1 MTTVRIPEEP
11 APRPLPWGLIGWA
24 LSILLVGGVLGGVL
38 GWLLWE
44 SRNEV
49 AALEAE
55 IVSLNEQHAAQVTA
69 LLDRIDSLIEQHA
82 NQVAALQEEHETELE
97 ALREQHKNRVDSL
110 LGQIDD
116 LNDEKEELEREKA
129 DLEMRLEVCGNN
141 VKGLIQRADRLEA
154 ELDAC
159 LIELNQPQRVQI
171 LLPDLLRDN
180 TTTIYVIDDSGSM
193 VGETIKVQE
202 ALIEVRE
209 KPVVGAELSI
219 MLFGDSFT
227 TLFNFTDPA
236 TAPWDYTIG
245 EIKAAHG
252 GTDINLALQTA
263 FDSIKD
269 EPNVNKRI
277 VLLTDGHGF
286 IDAATVAEIEGAGIP
301 VDTIA
306 FGAFADYALLS
317 KVAQLTGGEFAA
329 AN

>member
-11 APRPLPWGLIGWA
+11 PPRPLPWGLIGWA

-55 IVSLNEQHAAQVTA
+55 ISSLTEQQAAQVTA
-69 LLDRIDSLIEQHA
+69 LLGQIEEL
-82 NQVAALQEEHETELE
+82 NDERTELE
-97 ALREQHKNRVDSL
+97 Q
-110 LGQIDD
+110 
-116 LNDEKEELEREKA
+116 EKA
-129 DLEMRLEVCGNN
+129 ALETDLADCRNN
-141 VKGLIQRADRLEA
+141 VKGLVQRADRLEA

-159 LIELNQPQRVQI
+159 LIELNQPQRVQNV
-171 LLPDLLRDN
+171 LPDLLRNN

-193 VGETIKVQE
+193 VEEIVSVQE
-202 ALIEVRE
+202 ALMAVQE
-209 KPVVGAELSI
+209 KSVVGADLSI

-236 TAPWDYTIG
+236 TAPWDYAIG

>member
-11 APRPLPWGLIGWA
+11 PPRPLPWGLIGWA

-55 IVSLNEQHAAQVTA
+55 ISSLTEQHAAQVTA
-69 LLDRIDSLIEQHA
+69 LLGQIEEL
-82 NQVAALQEEHETELE
+82 NDERTELE
-97 ALREQHKNRVDSL
+97 Q
-110 LGQIDD
+110 
-116 LNDEKEELEREKA
+116 EKA
-129 DLEMRLEVCGNN
+129 ALETDLADCRNN
-141 VKGLIQRADRLEA
+141 VKGLVQRADLLEA

-159 LIELNQPQRVQI
+159 LIELNQPRRVQNV
-171 LLPDLLRDN
+171 LPDLLRNN

-193 VGETIKVQE
+193 VEEIVSVQE
-202 ALIEVRE
+202 ALMAVQE

-236 TAPWDYTIG
+236 TAPWDYAIG

>member
-11 APRPLPWGLIGWA
+11 PPRPLPWGLIGWS

-55 IVSLNEQHAAQVTA
+55 ISSLTEQHAAQVTA
-69 LLDRIDSLIEQHA
+69 LLGQIEEL
-82 NQVAALQEEHETELE
+82 NEERTELE
-97 ALREQHKNRVDSL
+97 Q
-110 LGQIDD
+110 
-116 LNDEKEELEREKA
+116 EKA
-129 DLEMRLEVCGNN
+129 ALETDLADCRNN
-141 VKGLIQRADRLEA
+141 VKGLVQRADRLEA

-159 LIELNQPQRVQI
+159 LIELNQPQRVQNV
-171 LLPDLLRDN
+171 LPDLLRNN

-193 VGETIKVQE
+193 VEEIVSVQE

-236 TAPWDYTIG
+236 TAPWDYAVG

>member
-11 APRPLPWGLIGWA
+11 PPRPLPWGLIGWA

-55 IVSLNEQHAAQVTA
+55 ISSLTEQHAAQVTA
-69 LLDRIDSLIEQHA
+69 LLGQIGELNDER
-82 NQVAALQEEHETELE
+82 TELE
-97 ALREQHKNRVDSL
+97 Q
-110 LGQIDD
+110 
-116 LNDEKEELEREKA
+116 EKA
-129 DLEMRLEVCGNN
+129 ALETDLADCRNN
-141 VKGLIQRADRLEA
+141 VKGLVQRADRLEA

-159 LIELNQPQRVQI
+159 LIELNQPQRVQNV
-171 LLPDLLRDN
+171 LPDLLRNN

-193 VGETIKVQE
+193 VEEIVSVQE
-202 ALIEVRE
+202 ALMAVQE
-209 KPVVGAELSI
+209 KSVVGADLSI

-236 TAPWDYTIG
+236 TAPWDYAIG

>member
-11 APRPLPWGLIGWA
+11 PPRPLPWGLIGWA

-55 IVSLNEQHAAQVTA
+55 ISSLTEQHAAQVTA
-69 LLDRIDSLIEQHA
+69 LLGQIEEL
-82 NQVAALQEEHETELE
+82 NDERTELE
-97 ALREQHKNRVDSL
+97 Q
-110 LGQIDD
+110 
-116 LNDEKEELEREKA
+116 EKA
-129 DLEMRLEVCGNN
+129 ALETDLADCRNN
-141 VKGLIQRADRLEA
+141 VKGLVQRADRLEA

-159 LIELNQPQRVQI
+159 LIELNQPQRVQNV
-171 LLPDLLRDN
+171 LPDLLRNN

-193 VGETIKVQE
+193 VEEIVSVQE
-202 ALIEVRE
+202 ALMAVQE
-209 KPVVGAELSI
+209 KPVVGTELSI

-236 TAPWDYTIG
+236 TAPWDYAIG

>member
-11 APRPLPWGLIGWA
+11 PPRPLPWGLIGWA

-55 IVSLNEQHAAQVTA
+55 ISSLTEQHAAQVTA
-69 LLDRIDSLIEQHA
+69 LLGQIEEL
-82 NQVAALQEEHETELE
+82 NDERTELE
-97 ALREQHKNRVDSL
+97 Q
-110 LGQIDD
+110 
-116 LNDEKEELEREKA
+116 EKA
-129 DLEMRLEVCGNN
+129 ALETDLADCRNN
-141 VKGLIQRADRLEA
+141 VKGLVQRADRLEA

-159 LIELNQPQRVQI
+159 LIELNQPQRVQNV
-171 LLPDLLRDN
+171 LPDLLRNN

-193 VGETIKVQE
+193 VEEIVSVQE
-202 ALIEVRE
+202 ALMAVQE
-209 KPVVGAELSI
+209 KSVVGVDLSI

-236 TAPWDYTIG
+236 TAPWDYAIG

>member
-1 MTTVRIPEEP
+1 MRDLQFWHTSQPETGDRASLYRLPVEAAMTTVGIPEEP

-55 IVSLNEQHAAQVTA
+55 ISSLTEQHAAQVTA
-69 LLDRIDSLIEQHA
+69 LLGQIEEL
-82 NQVAALQEEHETELE
+82 NDERTELE
-97 ALREQHKNRVDSL
+97 Q
-110 LGQIDD
+110 
-116 LNDEKEELEREKA
+116 EKA
-129 DLEMRLEVCGNN
+129 ALETDLADCRNN
-141 VKGLIQRADRLEA
+141 VKGLVQRADLLEA

-202 ALIEVRE
+202 ALIAVQE

-227 TLFNFTDPA
+227 TISSSSSACLR
-236 TAPWDYTIG
+236 
-245 EIKAAHG
+245 
-252 GTDINLALQTA
+252 
-263 FDSIKD
+263 SI
-269 EPNVNKRI
+269 PSPFR
-277 VLLTDGHGF
+277 
-286 IDAATVAEIEGAGIP
+286 
-301 VDTIA
+301 
-306 FGAFADYALLS
+306 
-317 KVAQLTGGEFAA
+317 
-329 AN
+329 